1 MFQGQGRYPA
11 KPVKESV
18 VSFLPRVIFFQNMDP
33 LKQDQLYGQNNCSD
47 LDR

>member
-1 MFQGQGRYPA
+1 MFHGRERYSV

-18 VSFLPRVIFFQNMDP
+18 VSFLLRVTSFQSMVP
-33 LKQDQLYGQNNCSD
+33 LKQDQIYGQNNCSD